1 MNLSSSHGRF
11 RDDCRPFKLQTM
23 NTVDE
28 FLAHKEKFQLG
39 DLPTESPHPKTGNL
53 SDWAKEDLPRGLQI
67 LREVDL
73 DALRRVVGLRRELSD
88 FFYAVAAALEQGAR
102 IFLVGCGATGRLSL
116 SLEYLWRRRFPAST
130 QVCSLMA
137 GGDVALVHSLEG
149 FEDFP
154 EYGARHLAQLGFGP
168 HDLLIGSTEGGET
181 PYVIGAVEKAAEI
194 SARPPQFLCCN
205 PRAIL
210 MERVERSRR
219 VLTNPRIRS
228 FCLDTGPMAL
238 TGSTRMQASTVLML
252 VIGLALEFGRNVDGA
267 FTVLEQ
273 WIDFL
278 AEEDVAALEP
288 FVVNEAGAYLDNQ
301 HTIYASDDY
310 AITVFTDT
318 TERAPTFNLAPFDN
332 PRHLTGRH
340 SLTYLMIPSAGSA
353 EESWRH
359 LLARDPRPL
368 EWPEI
373 HAKTARDY
381 LLSFDFSRR
390 ALDFRRRILGPPHV
404 FYVGSAETRLQ
415 LSFAGV
421 DERFNL
427 PGSIELLDHLTL
439 KLLLNMHSTL
449 LMGRLGRFEGN
460 LMTWVYPSNGKL
472 IDRAA
477 RYTRILLHRN
487 GYSDFTYEEIVRAQF
502 SCKNELSP
510 EESIVHKT
518 MRKLIGMPP

>member
-1 MNLSSSHGRF
+1 
-11 RDDCRPFKLQTM
+11 M
-23 NTVDE
+23 NTADE
-28 FLAHKEKFQLG
+28 FLAEKEKFQLG
-39 DLPTESPHPKTGNL
+39 DLPTESPHPKTTHL
-53 SDWAKEDLPRGLQI
+53 SDWAKKDVALGLHA

-73 DALRRVVGLRRELSD
+73 DALGRIVGLRSELSAL
-88 FFYAVAAALEQGAR
+88 FHAVAAALEQGDR

-116 SLEYLWRRRFPAST
+116 SLEYLWRRKFPGSA
-130 QVCSLMA
+130 QVCSFMA

-154 EYGARHLAQLGFGP
+154 EFGARHLRQLGFGP
-168 HDLLIGSTEGGET
+168 NDLLIGSTEGGET

-194 SARPPQFLCCN
+194 SHRPPQFLCCN

-210 MERVERSRR
+210 VDRVERSRR
-219 VLTNPRIRS
+219 VLTNPRIQS
-228 FCLDTGPMAL
+228 YCLDTGPMAL

-252 VIGLALEFGRNVDGA
+252 VIGLALEFGRNVDGT
-267 FTVLEQ
+267 FTALEQ

-278 AEEDVAALEP
+278 SRQDVTPLQP
-288 FVVNEAGAYLDNQ
+288 FIVKEARTYLDNQ

-310 AITVFTDT
+310 AVTVFTDT

-332 PRHLTGRH
+332 PEHPTGRH
-340 SLTYLMIPSAGSA
+340 SLTYLMIPAAGTA

-373 HAKTARDY
+373 HAKTTRDY
-381 LLSFDFSRR
+381 LLSFDFGRK
-390 ALDFRRRILGPPHV
+390 ALDFRRQVPGPHHV
-404 FYVGSAETRLQ
+404 FHIDTAGTHLQ
-415 LSFAGV
+415 LRFAGL
-421 DERFNL
+421 DERFDL
-427 PGSIELLDHLTL
+427 PGSGPLLDHLTL

-449 LMGRLGRFEGN
+449 VMGRLGRFEGN

-477 RYTRILLHRN
+477 RYTEILLHRN
-487 GYSDFTYEEIVRAQF
+487 FYGDFTYDEIVRAQF
-502 SCKNELSP
+502 MCKSELSP

-518 MRKLIGMPP
+518 MQKLINGLKSPQPL

>member
-1 MNLSSSHGRF
+1 
-11 RDDCRPFKLQTM
+11 M
-23 NTVDE
+23 NTADE
-28 FLAHKEKFQLG
+28 FLAQKEKFQLG

-53 SDWAKEDLPRGLQI
+53 SDWAKGDVALGLST

-73 DALRRVVGLRRELSD
+73 EALRRIVGLRSELSD
-88 FFYAVAAALEQGAR
+88 FFCAVAAALEQGDR

-116 SLEYLWRRRFPAST
+116 SLEYLWRRKFPAST

-154 EYGARHLAQLGFGP
+154 EYGARHLCQLGFGP

-181 PYVIGAVEKAAEI
+181 PYVIGAVAKAAEI
-194 SARPPQFLCCN
+194 SSRPPQFLCCN
-205 PRAIL
+205 PQAIL
-210 MERVERSRR
+210 MDRVERSRR
-219 VLTNPRIRS
+219 VLTNPRIQS
-228 FCLDTGPMAL
+228 YSLDTGPMAL

-278 AEEDVAALEP
+278 AGENVTALEP
-288 FVVNEAGAYLDNQ
+288 FVVNEAGTYRDNQ
-301 HTIYASDDY
+301 YTIYASDDY

-318 TERAPTFNLAPFDN
+318 SERAPTFNLAPFDN
-332 PRHLTGRH
+332 PRHLTNRH
-340 SLTYLMIPSAGSA
+340 SLTYLMIPSAGQA

-373 HAKTARDY
+373 HAKTTRDY
-381 LLSFDFSRR
+381 LLSFDFSRQ
-390 ALDFRRRILGPPHV
+390 ALDFRQRLLGVHHV
-404 FYVGSAETRLQ
+404 FRIDRAETRLR
-415 LSFAGV
+415 LSFAGM
-421 DERFNL
+421 DERFDL
-427 PGSIELLDHLTL
+427 PGSIPLLDHLTL
-439 KLLLNMHSTL
+439 KLMLNMHSTL
-449 LMGRLGRFEGN
+449 VMGRLGRFEGN

-477 RYTRILLHRN
+477 RYTQILLHRS
-487 GYSDFTYEEIVRAQF
+487 GYSDFTYDEIVRAQF
-502 SCKNELSP
+502 RCKNALSP

-518 MRKLIGMPP
+518 MQKLISARTRRP

>member
-1 MNLSSSHGRF
+1 
-11 RDDCRPFKLQTM
+11 M
-23 NTVDE
+23 NTADE
-28 FLAHKEKFQLG
+28 FLAQKEKFQLG
-39 DLPTESPHPKTGNL
+39 DLPTESLHPNTLNL
-53 SDWAKEDLPRGLQI
+53 SDWAKGDVASGLNA

-73 DALRRVVGLRRELSD
+73 EALRRIVGLRSELSE
-88 FFYAVAAALEQGAR
+88 FFHAVAAALDHGDR
-102 IFLVGCGATGRLSL
+102 VFLVGCGATGRLSL
-116 SLEYLWRRRFPAST
+116 SLEYLWRKKFPAST

-154 EYGARHLAQLGFGP
+154 EYGARHLRQLGFGP
-168 HDLLIGSTEGGET
+168 NDLLIGSTEGGET
-181 PYVIGAVEKAAEI
+181 PYVIGAVKKAAEI
-194 SARPPQFLCCN
+194 SRRPPQFLYCN
-205 PRAIL
+205 PRQLLID
-210 MERVERSRR
+210 RVQRSRQ
-219 VLTNPRIRS
+219 VLTNPRIQS

-267 FTVLEQ
+267 FAVLEG

-278 AEEDVAALEP
+278 AGQDVQPLEP
-288 FVVNEAGAYLDNQ
+288 FIVNEARIYLDEQ
-301 HTIYASDDY
+301 YTIYASDDY

-332 PRHLTGRH
+332 PEQLTARH

-353 EESWRH
+353 EESWRQ

-373 HAKTARDY
+373 HAKTTKDY
-381 LLSFDFSRR
+381 LLSFDFSRQ
-390 ALDFRRRILGPPHV
+390 ALDFRRRILEHSPHHV
-404 FYVGSAETRLQ
+404 FHIATAKNRLH
-415 LSFAGV
+415 LSFAGL
-421 DERFNL
+421 DEHFNL
-427 PGSIELLDHLTL
+427 PGSLQLLDHLTL

-472 IDRAA
+472 VDRAA
-477 RYTRILLHRN
+477 RYTQILLRRS
-487 GYSDFTYEEIVRAQF
+487 GYRDFTYDEIVRAQF
-502 SCKNELSP
+502 ICKNELSP
-510 EESIVHKT
+510 DESIVHKT
-518 MRKLIGMPP
+518 MQKLIDARSGAVR